1 MPCVRNSSMSRGAA
15 GGNSHG
21 SVDVDIDM
29 QDAASDVSQFSED
42 EFDAI
47 TIILDAAFDQLVT
60 DIERQV
66 RAEVLDGR
74 KTVLRMKACS
84 RPTRAS
90 ARTYRVHVKQ
100 GPPHAPVP
108 CSRPSPTFTPI
119 SLVLETILTD
129 ESEKIV
135 FRNIRKVKKH
145 DQVKYTCKHI
155 GRVSFGAA
163 ARVRL
168 TVHCIHSPPG
178 GTAFSSRPGHPVD
191 APGTPGCSAH
201 RKPRKLRLR
210 ERISDSRAGTRQW
223 PTRCARSSSAG
234 TNTFTLHLTSY
245 NRQSGLFAV

>member
-1 MPCVRNSSMSRGAA
+1 M
-15 GGNSHG
+15 
-21 SVDVDIDM
+21 
-29 QDAASDVSQFSED
+29 
-42 EFDAI
+42 
-47 TIILDAAFDQLVT
+47 
-60 DIERQV
+60 
-66 RAEVLDGR
+66 
-74 KTVLRMKACS
+74 
-84 RPTRAS
+84 
-90 ARTYRVHVKQ
+90 
-100 GPPHAPVP
+100 
-108 CSRPSPTFTPI
+108 
-119 SLVLETILTD
+119 
-129 ESEKIV
+129 
-135 FRNIRKVKKH
+135 KKH

-168 TVHCIHSPPG
+168 TVRYIYSPPG

-245 NRQSGLFAV
+245 NRQSGLFAPCDSPVHVNRCQILSTSTAGSKCYGVEARPHRGAGGLNFN

>member
-1 MPCVRNSSMSRGAA
+1 MEGAGKKEVHVPCVRNSSMSRGAA

-135 FRNIRKVKKH
+135 FRNIRK
-145 DQVKYTCKHI
+145 
-155 GRVSFGAA
+155 
-163 ARVRL
+163 
-168 TVHCIHSPPG
+168 
-178 GTAFSSRPGHPVD
+178 
-191 APGTPGCSAH
+191 
-201 RKPRKLRLR
+201 
-210 ERISDSRAGTRQW
+210 
-223 PTRCARSSSAG
+223 
-234 TNTFTLHLTSY
+234 
-245 NRQSGLFAV
+245 